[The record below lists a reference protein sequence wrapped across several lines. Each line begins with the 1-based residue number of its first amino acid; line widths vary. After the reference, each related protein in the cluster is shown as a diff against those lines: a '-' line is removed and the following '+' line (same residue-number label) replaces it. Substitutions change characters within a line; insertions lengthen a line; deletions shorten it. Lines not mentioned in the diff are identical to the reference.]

1 MKTPASLQSSMMARL
16 KQSKDHAKNL
26 VSIVEDIVY
35 SGVAPGD
42 IASLRE
48 QAESILQCVHE
59 FSAYHDTYETK

>member
-26 VSIVEDIVY
+26 VSIVEDMTY
-35 SGVAPGD
+35 SGIVPGD

-59 FSAYHDTYETK
+59 FSAYHNAYETN